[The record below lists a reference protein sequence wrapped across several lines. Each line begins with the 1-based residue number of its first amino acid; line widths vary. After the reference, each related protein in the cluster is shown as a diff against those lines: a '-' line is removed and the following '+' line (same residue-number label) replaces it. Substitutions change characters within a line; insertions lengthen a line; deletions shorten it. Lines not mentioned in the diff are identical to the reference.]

1 MPLDQKAQVSAALE
15 AVRAVADAI
24 RELKRV
30 PSGVLYSAVMSKLSL
45 ESYEKII
52 GTLKGAGLVREEMH
66 ELIWVEP
73 TCEHVS
79 LDAFRSSMANFPTK
93 NYWCK
98 DCRRWLCGN
107 DLKGGAK

>member
-1 MPLDQKAQVSAALE
+1 MIMLATKQQVTAALE

-30 PSGVLYSAVMSKLSL
+30 PSGKLYAIVMPHLSL

-52 GTLKGAGLVREEMH
+52 GTLKGAGLVREEFH

-73 TCEHVS
+73 
-79 LDAFRSSMANFPTK
+79 M
-93 NYWCK
+93 
-98 DCRRWLCGN
+98 
-107 DLKGGAK
+107 GGVK

>member
-1 MPLDQKAQVSAALE
+1 MVTTKQQVASALE

-30 PSGVLYSAVMSKLSL
+30 PSGKLYAIVMPHLSL

-52 GTLKGAGLVREEMH
+52 GTLKGAGLVREEAH

-73 TCEHVS
+73 T
-79 LDAFRSSMANFPTK
+79 
-93 NYWCK
+93 
-98 DCRRWLCGN
+98 
-107 DLKGGAK
+107 GGAK

>member
-1 MPLDQKAQVSAALE
+1 MKTDQKAQVTAALE

-30 PSGVLYSAVMSKLSL
+30 PSGHLYAIVMPHLSL

-52 GTLKGAGLVREEMH
+52 GTLKGAGLVREEFH

-73 TCEHVS
+73 
-79 LDAFRSSMANFPTK
+79 AQK
-93 NYWCK
+93 
-98 DCRRWLCGN
+98 
-107 DLKGGAK
+107 